1 MLLQE
6 SCSVHSRLYAQ
17 GLFVTMLELSW
28 ALLTD
33 FLHRMI
39 VQSASSL
46 NSKYQGIVHAFRTM
60 CREEGGLRGVYAS
73 KNLTATILYHT
84 IKPLLSSSIPIVI
97 DRTLGVS
104 ASDSPVLYCIAEFVL
119 TTSGLLV
126 TLPLET
132 VRKRLHCQVATS
144 PKNKP
149 FDTAVAVRPIHYRG
163 VLDALYKIMKE
174 EGTLD
179 KRIPKEKK
187 EPLSPLDSSDEDE
200 DDFLPKKP
208 LPTKSTTSAWGLRGL
223 YRGFG
228 MQLAANGM
236 VFIFHTING
245 LDGKI
250 TCETIM

>member
-1 MLLQE
+1 MYSLMIFAYD
-6 SCSVHSRLYAQ
+6 RL
-17 GLFVTMLELSW
+17 
-28 ALLTD
+28 
-33 FLHRMI
+33 I

-46 NSKYQGIVHAFRTM
+46 NCKYNGIVHAFRTM
-60 CREEGGLRGVYAS
+60 CREEGGVRGVYVS
-73 KNLTATILYHT
+73 KNLPATILYHT

-97 DRTLGVS
+97 DRTFGLS
-104 ASDSPVLYCIAEFVL
+104 ASDSPVLYCMAEFVF
-119 TTSGLLV
+119 TTTGLLI

-132 VRKRLHCQVATS
+132 VRKRLHCQVASS

-149 FDTAVAVRPIHYRG
+149 FETAVAVRPVHYKG
-163 VLDALYKIMKE
+163 VLDAVYKIMKE

-179 KRIPKEKK
+179 KRVRKEKK
-187 EPLSPLDSSDEDE
+187 EPMSALESSDED

-236 VFIFHTING
+236 VFIFHAING
-245 LDGKI
+245 MDGEI
-250 TCETIM
+250 IFSDEIV